1 MLNKKIM
8 YILTLF
14 IILSLSM
21 NTFSAIDFDDIQLQ
35 PGDTVWLV
43 GNDNGEYMIQID
55 TQADYGQGEGEDDTP
70 SDDTPADDGTGD
82 GTGDG
87 QGDTQTGDNQN
98 ANGNGSNGNGNTNF
112 NFGNMTGGNKSGG
125 GGFDFG
131 NLTGGNRSGS
141 SFSFNLSDI
150 LAKFLGGG
158 DSNSTNAT
166 NATNSTPES
175 KVTDVPAVVSSAN
188 YQPVSSSNVEKISQH
203 IIKRTRD
210 NKIVSEGDTLRLD
223 GINKLYDSDFTKGH
237 LLVYVDGKLVFNE
250 ITSDDLSTPILG
262 ITDDLVGQH
271 VISIEFTPDGDSNIN
286 KYTENV
292 TVI

>member
-1 MLNKKIM
+1 MNFN
-8 YILTLF
+8 ILKNF
-14 IILSLSM
+14 YIILLICL
-21 NTFSAIDFDDIQLQ
+21 FFIKIFYKCILLIFFY
-35 PGDTVWLV
+35 W
-43 GNDNGEYMIQID
+43 D
-55 TQADYGQGEGEDDTP
+55 TQADYSQGEGE
-70 SDDTPADDGTGD
+70 DDTPADDGTGD

-98 ANGNGSNGNGNTNF
+98 ADGNGSSGKTTF
-112 NFGNMTGGNKSGG
+112 DFGNMTGGNRSGG
-125 GGFDFG
+125 SSFDFG

-141 SFSFNLSDI
+141 TFNFNISDI
-150 LAKFLGGG
+150 LAKLLGGG
-158 DSNSTNAT
+158 DSNST

-210 NKIVSEGDTLRLD
+210 NKIVNEGDTLRLD